1 MIFGQF
7 TYLDAALVGVAL
19 LSGLLAMNRGL
30 SRELLSI
37 LSWILGPLAGL
48 YVWFHQA
55 SLAADMAPQVGMPPV
70 VGQAGL
76 AAIVGLIVLVV
87 LHLITM
93 HISDSI
99 QDSRVGLIDRVLGFL
114 FGIGRGFVLI
124 LILFMGYQKF
134 VPEKDQHVIV
144 TKAQSRPMLESSGRS
159 LETTLTWFY
168 DRLLNRGS
176 GDQQPQQQG

>member
-7 TYLDAALVGVAL
+7 TYVDVGL
-19 LSGLLAMNRGL
+19 LSVAVLSGVLAMNRGL

-37 LSWILGPLAGL
+37 LSWVLGPLAGL

-55 SLAADMAPQVGMPPV
+55 GLASEMAPQVGMPPIV
-70 VGQAGL
+70 VQAGL
-76 AAIVGLIVLVV
+76 AAIVGLIVLVI

-99 QDSRVGLIDRVLGFL
+99 QDSRVGMIDRVLGFL
-114 FGIGRGFVLI
+114 FGVGRGFILV

-134 VPEKDQHVIV
+134 VPEKDQLQIV
-144 TKAQSRPMLESSGRS
+144 TKAQSRQMLETSGRS
-159 LETTLTWFY
+159 LETTLTWLY
-168 DRLLNRGS
+168 DRLLNRGGGG
-176 GDQQPQQQG
+176 GDQQQG

>member
-1 MIFGQF
+1 MIFGQL
-7 TYLDAALVGVAL
+7 TYLDVALICIAL

-37 LSWILGPLAGL
+37 LSWVLGPLAGL

-55 SLAADMAPQVGMPPV
+55 QLAAEMAPTVNMPPIV
-70 VGQAGL
+70 VQAGL
-76 AAIVGLIVLVV
+76 AAIVGLIVLVI

-99 QDSRVGLIDRVLGFL
+99 QDSRVGMIDRILGFL
-114 FGIGRGFVLI
+114 FGVARGFVLI

-134 VPEKDQHVIV
+134 VPPESQHVSV
-144 TKAQSRPMLESSGRS
+144 REAQSRPMLESSGRS
-159 LETTLTWFY
+159 LELTLTWFY
-168 DRLLNRGS
+168 DRLLNRGA
-176 GDQQPQQQG
+176 GEQQQQG

>member
-1 MIFGQF
+1 MILGQL
-7 TYLDAALVGVAL
+7 TYLDLGLFLVAV

-37 LSWILGPLAGL
+37 LSWVLGPLAGL

-55 SLAADMAPQVGMPPV
+55 QLAQEMAPQVGMPPIV
-70 VGQAGL
+70 VQAGL
-76 AAIVGLIVLVV
+76 AAIVGLIVLVI

-99 QDSRVGLIDRVLGFL
+99 QDSRVGMIDRVLGFL
-114 FGIGRGFVLI
+114 FGVVRGFVLV

-134 VPEKDQHVIV
+134 VPEKDQHLIV

-159 LETTLTWFY
+159 LEVTLTWLY

-176 GDQQPQQQG
+176 GAEQQQG